1 MTSGSIV
8 IGIGCRR
15 GVSVEEIEAAVLAA
29 LGKFGK
35 LGTRSLADVRVIAS
49 IEGKSD
55 EAALLA
61 FCERHELPLR
71 FYTAA
76 QIADV
81 ETDASPHVQKHLG
94 VGGVC
99 EPCALLASHEGRIVV
114 PKTTVDDV
122 TVAIAA
128 DRHPLPSSSKGHA

>member
-15 GVSVEEIEAAVLAA
+15 GVSVEEIEAAVRAA
-29 LGKFGK
+29 LGK
-35 LGTRSLADVRVIAS
+35 LGTRSLAEVRVIAS

-61 FCERHELPLR
+61 FCERHKLPLR

-81 ETDASPHVQKHLG
+81 ETHASPHVQKHLG

>member
-1 MTSGSIV
+1 VTSGSIV

-15 GVSVEEIEAAVLAA
+15 GVSVEEIEAAVRAA
-29 LGKFGK
+29 LGK

-61 FCERHELPLR
+61 FCERHKLPLR

-81 ETDASPHVQKHLG
+81 ETHASPHVQNHLG

-114 PKTTVDDV
+114 PKTAVDDV

>member
-1 MTSGSIV
+1 VTSGSIV

-15 GVSVEEIEAAVLAA
+15 GVSVEEIEAAVRAA
-29 LGKFGK
+29 LGK

-61 FCERHELPLR
+61 FCERHKLPLR

-81 ETDASPHVQKHLG
+81 ETGASHYVQRHLG

-114 PKTTVDDV
+114 PKTAVDDV

>member
-1 MTSGSIV
+1 MTSRSLV

-15 GVSVEEIEAAVLAA
+15 GVSVEEIEAAVLAS
-29 LGKFGK
+29 LGK

-55 EAALLA
+55 ETALLA
-61 FCERHELPLR
+61 FCERHKLPLR
-71 FYTAA
+71 LFTAA

-81 ETDASPHVQKHLG
+81 ETQASAHVQKHLG

-114 PKTTVDDV
+114 PKTVVDDV

-128 DRHPLPSSSKGHA
+128 DRHPHPSSKGHA

>member
-15 GVSVEEIEAAVLAA
+15 GVSVEEIEAAVRAA
-29 LGKFGK
+29 LGR
-35 LGTRSLADVRVIAS
+35 LGTRSLAEVRVIAS

-61 FCERHELPLR
+61 FCERHKLPLR

-81 ETDASPHVQKHLG
+81 ETRASPYVQRHLG

>member
-15 GVSVEEIEAAVLAA
+15 GVSVEEIEAAVRAA

-35 LGTRSLADVRVIAS
+35 RSLAEVRVIAS

-61 FCERHELPLR
+61 FCERHKLPLR

-81 ETDASPHVQKHLG
+81 ETGASPYVQKHLG

-114 PKTTVDDV
+114 PKTAVDDV